1 MDFIEDN
8 IINNGFIPEQIK
20 LNLLNSDEM
29 VRFSFVGAF
38 LHISSN
44 YETDEDEESSKEI
57 SK

>member
-8 IINNGFIPEQIK
+8 IISNGFIPDNLK

-29 VRFSFVGAF
+29 LPYAFVGAF

-44 YETDEDEESSKEI
+44 YETEDEENL
-57 SK
+57 